1 MSHSHNPPSRPYRD
15 APSVGVVVLNY
26 NHSELTINCVNSL
39 LKQEYSNFKIVVV
52 DNNSPD
58 ETQKVILQTS
68 LPEDIVLILN
78 PENKGYAAG
87 NNVGA
92 KYCIKICDSDFVF
105 VLNNDTILE
114 DPKTIEK
121 LVKSFEENINIVAV
135 SPLVDD
141 AIGDT
146 AIKTS
151 MEWTIQVRR
160 LLNMYKMVICNVIIL
175 SKLPF
180 FKKIIRNYLYM
191 NLMPYEEKLYVVDTI
206 NGSSFMIQNSVLKT
220 INYFNEKTFLYS
232 EELILGCQIK
242 ALGKTCGL
250 NCCIVVKHFQG
261 LSTGNNRN
269 NINWKMHKYHIDSF
283 VVLLKDY
290 YKAPRWLIAFFKNLR
305 FLDFIFKKMYLWIMN
320 IFG

>member
-1 MSHSHNPPSRPYRD
+1 MLPSHST
-15 APSVGVVVLNY
+15 PSVGVVVLNY
-26 NHSELTINCVNSL
+26 NHSELTINCVDSL
-39 LKQEYSNFKIVVV
+39 LNQDYSNFKIVVV

-58 ETQKVILQTS
+58 PHQKEILQKE
-68 LPEDIVLILN
+68 LPENVVLILN
-78 PENKGYAAG
+78 PKNTGYAAG

-92 KYCIKICDSDFVF
+92 RYCVEEWKGDFVF
-105 VLNNDTILE
+105 ILNNDTILE

-121 LVKSFEENINIVAV
+121 LVQSFEENINIVAV

-141 AIGDT
+141 AIGDIGT
-146 AIKTS
+146 KTS

-160 LLNMYKMVICNVIIL
+160 LLNIYKMIICNVIIL
-175 SKLPF
+175 NKLPF
-180 FKKIIRNYLYM
+180 FKKTVRNYFYV
-191 NLMPYEEKLYVVDTI
+191 NLMPYEEKLYEVDTI
-206 NGSSFMIQNSVLKT
+206 NGSSFMIHNSVLKT

-232 EELILGCQIK
+232 EELILGYQIK

-261 LSTGNNRN
+261 LSTGNDRN

-290 YKAPRWLIAFFKNLR
+290 YKAPQWLIVFFKILR

>member
-1 MSHSHNPPSRPYRD
+1 MSPSHST
-15 APSVGVVVLNY
+15 PSVGVVVLNY
-26 NHSELTINCVNSL
+26 NQSKLTINCVNSL
-39 LKQEYSNFKIVVV
+39 LQQEYSNFQIVVV

-58 ETQKVILQTS
+58 SIQKDILQKE
-68 LPEDIVLILN
+68 LPENVALILN
-78 PENKGYAAG
+78 PKNTGYAAG

-92 KYCIKICDSDFVF
+92 KHCVETWHADFVF
-105 VLNNDTILE
+105 ILNNDTILE
-114 DPKTIEK
+114 DLKTIEK
-121 LVKSFEENINIVAV
+121 LVKSFEENINIVAI

-146 AIKTS
+146 TIKKS

-191 NLMPYEEKLYVVDTI
+191 NLMPYEEKLYEVDTI

-290 YKAPRWLIAFFKNLR
+290 YNAPRWLIAFFKNLR
-305 FLDFIFKKMYLWIMN
+305 FLDFIFKKMYLWIMT